1 MLSPKPERQG
11 LSKGPPQGEPL
22 APTSSERGK
31 RIAPLGDAV
40 QRYLAAT
47 GLAQRRK
54 DAAIY
59 AAWDDAVGPE
69 LAVTARATSFSKGQL
84 VVEVASS
91 ALLQELVGFT
101 GEGFKQ
107 RANSL
112 LDRPHIRRVTFRL
125 RRRT

>member
-1 MLSPKPERQG
+1 
-11 LSKGPPQGEPL
+11 L
-22 APTSSERGK
+22 APATLERGK

-40 QRYLAAT
+40 QRYLAAA
-47 GLAQRRK
+47 GLGQRRK

-59 AAWDDAVGPE
+59 AAWDEAVGPD
-69 LAVTARATSFSKGQL
+69 LAVTARATGFSKGQL

-107 RANSL
+107 RANSI

>member
-1 MLSPKPERQG
+1 VVSPNPRRQDKLQAEPE
-11 LSKGPPQGEPL
+11 
-22 APTSSERGK
+22 APTTLERGR
-31 RIAPLGDAV
+31 RIAPLADAV

-54 DAAIY
+54 DASIY

-69 LAVTARATSFSKGQL
+69 LALTARASSFSKGQL

>member
-1 MLSPKPERQG
+1 MTLRIAMWSGPRNLSTAMMYAFAARG
-11 LSKGPPQGEPL
+11 DCDATDEPL
-22 APTSSERGK
+22 YA
-31 RIAPLGDAV
+31 A
-40 QRYLAAT
+40 YLAAT

-54 DAAIY
+54 DASIY

-69 LAVTARATSFSKGQL
+69 LAATARATSFSKGQL
-84 VVEVASS
+84 VVEVGSS

-107 RANSL
+107 RANSF
-112 LDRPHIRRVTFRL
+112 LDRPHIRRVNFRL

>member
-1 MLSPKPERQG
+1 MAERRARPVRPVE
-11 LSKGPPQGEPL
+11 PP
-22 APTSSERGK
+22 APASVDRG
-31 RIAPLGDAV
+31 RGIAPLGDAV
-40 QRYLAAT
+40 HRYLAAS
-47 GLAQRRK
+47 GLLQRKK

-59 AAWDDAVGPE
+59 AAWDEAVGPE
-69 LAVTARATSFSKGQL
+69 LARTARATSFTRGQL

-101 GEGFKQ
+101 GEDLRA
-107 RANSL
+107 RANRL

>member
-1 MLSPKPERQG
+1 V
-11 LSKGPPQGEPL
+11 GPPHGEPL
-22 APTSSERGK
+22 APATQERGA

-40 QRYLAAT
+40 QRYLAAA
-47 GLAQRRK
+47 GLGQRRR

-59 AAWDDAVGPE
+59 AAWDEAVGPE
-69 LAVTARATSFSKGQL
+69 LALTARATSFSKGQL

-91 ALLQELVGFT
+91 ALLQELVGFS
-101 GEGFKQ
+101 GEGYKQ
-107 RANSL
+107 HANSI

>member
-1 MLSPKPERQG
+1 MR
-11 LSKGPPQGEPL
+11 
-22 APTSSERGK
+22 RF
-31 RIAPLGDAV
+31 
-40 QRYLAAT
+40 LAAT
-47 GLAQRRK
+47 GLAHRQK

-69 LAVTARATSFSKGQL
+69 LAQTARATSFRQGQL

-101 GEGFKQ
+101 GETHRA
-107 RANSL
+107 RANQL
-112 LDRPHIRRVTFRL
+112 LDSPRIRRVTFRL

>member
-1 MLSPKPERQG
+1 MAERRAR
-11 LSKGPPQGEPL
+11 PVRPFEPA
-22 APTSSERGK
+22 APSSVDRG
-31 RIAPLGDAV
+31 RGIAPLGDAV
-40 QRYLAAT
+40 QRYLAAS
-47 GLAQRRK
+47 GLAQRKK

-69 LAVTARATSFSKGQL
+69 LARTARATSFARGQL

-101 GEGFKQ
+101 GEDLRE
-107 RANSL
+107 RANRL

>member
-1 MLSPKPERQG
+1 MPDRGLPK
-11 LSKGPPQGEPL
+11 GEPL
-22 APTSSERGK
+22 APLTQERGK

-40 QRYLAAT
+40 QRYLAAA

-69 LAVTARATSFSKGQL
+69 LALTARATSFSKGQL

-101 GEGFKQ
+101 GEDFKQ
-107 RANSL
+107 RANSY